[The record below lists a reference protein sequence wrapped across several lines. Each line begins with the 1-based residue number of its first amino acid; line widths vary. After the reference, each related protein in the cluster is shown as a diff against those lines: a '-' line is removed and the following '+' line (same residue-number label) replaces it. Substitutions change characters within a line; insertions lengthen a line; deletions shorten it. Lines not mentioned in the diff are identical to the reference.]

1 MTRTLVSF
9 ALVFVVTSDIISAG
23 ELTSGPQPGEK
34 LRPSSL
40 YCRDITGPFK
50 EETLVRDYI

>member
-1 MTRTLVSF
+1 MTRTLVSS
-9 ALVFVVTSDIISAG
+9 ALVFVVTSGIVSAG